1 MTPSY
6 FRTAATILLFLT
18 ATATAQPPKAETPTN
33 PDGPRPVV
41 LLLDDYKIVAGT
53 FSLDARG
60 NYVRAGDAT
69 NVIAAKR
76 VLFVG
81 TSAPEVKEFLATR
94 AKEIAAKTARPPA
107 GNFNR
112 VAANAFPTKVQPLL
126 TNLCASCHA
135 KPAYT
140 GSFKLK
146 PIPRGY
152 ADADA
157 ARANLA
163 ATAAHLNH
171 PDPSASDL
179 LTKSVTAHGG
189 QKVAALP
196 RSSHPAHETLAL
208 WAHGMAATD
217 GTPIPTV
224 IPTPKPTLPPA
235 VFVSKPRVIPTKTA
249 AVVPTVTD
257 PFDPAEFN
265 RAKQ

>member
-6 FRTAATILLFLT
+6 FRAAAANLLFFAAT
-18 ATATAQPPKAETPTN
+18 ASAQPPMGETQAN

-53 FSLDARG
+53 YSLDARG

-69 NVIAAKR
+69 SVIAARR

-94 AKEIAAKTARPPA
+94 AKEVAAKTARPPA
-107 GNFNR
+107 GDFNR

-135 KPAYT
+135 KPDYAGT
-140 GSFKLK
+140 FKLK
-146 PIPRGY
+146 PIPPGY

-163 ATAAHLNH
+163 ATAAHLNRA
-171 PDPSASDL
+171 DPSASDL
-179 LTKSVTAHGG
+179 LTKSITAHGG
-189 QKVAALP
+189 QKAAALP
-196 RSSHPAHETLAL
+196 RPPHPAHETLAL
-208 WAHGMAATD
+208 WAHGMAAAD
-217 GTPIPTV
+217 GSATPTA
-224 IPTPKPTLPPA
+224 IPTPKPALPPA
-235 VFVSKPRVIPTKTA
+235 VFVSKPRVNTPMPA
-249 AVVPTVTD
+249 GVPPPVTD
-257 PFDPAEFN
+257 PFDPATFN
-265 RAKQ
+265 RDK